1 MPPRSVKPA
10 LPGGTLEHEILQ
22 TLWIRGQASARELHE
37 FVGARSGLVYTT
49 VAKVLDRLTLKG
61 LVRRRMSGNSY
72 TYTPAVERSQ
82 VDKAFASEALK
93 RLLGS
98 EPIPAIASLVDAVED
113 IDPELLD
120 ELERAVKSR
129 RRKRRGP

>member
-1 MPPRSVKPA
+1 MTPRSVKPA
-10 LPGGTLEHEILQ
+10 LPGGSLEHEILQ
-22 TLWIRGQASARELHE
+22 ALWIRGQASAREIHE
-37 FVGARSGLVYTT
+37 LVGARSGLVYTT
-49 VAKVLDRLTLKG
+49 VAKVLDRLTVKG
-61 LVRRRMSGNSY
+61 LVRRQMSGNSY
-72 TYTPAVERSQ
+72 TYTPAVERSH

-93 RLLGS
+93 RLLGA
-98 EPIPAIASLVDAVED
+98 EPMPAIASLVDAVED

>member
-1 MPPRSVKPA
+1 MTPRSVKPA
-10 LPGGTLEHEILQ
+10 LPGGSLEHEILQ
-22 TLWIRGQASARELHE
+22 ALWIRGQASARVIHEL
-37 FVGARSGLVYTT
+37 VGARSGLVYTT

-61 LVRRRMSGNSY
+61 LVRRQMSGNSY
-72 TYTPAVERSQ
+72 TYSPAVERSQ

-98 EPIPAIASLVDAVED
+98 EPMPAIASLVDAVED